1 MKLIKI
7 QVNNYRMLKNI
18 DLDLEENLSLVIGK
32 NNCGKTSLLSVLD
45 KFIGGQSSSN
55 SFYYDD
61 FNIDFKTLLFKAVEE
76 GGNSWNTILPQGI
89 EMYLYVQY
97 DEKDNLTNIRPLM
110 LDLDPDNNV
119 VILKFEYTIEK
130 SALLSLIDS
139 FSSYYSRFK
148 TNPDCKLGKSEC
160 FENFMKTKHRRY
172 FQISK
177 KAILYDVVH
186 KKASDKDYKILDGA
200 SLDLSKIICFKY
212 INARRD
218 TVNKDNDE
226 TLSSLSGRYYEKTKP
241 DGENPTIQKFED
253 ALLDTDVS
261 LTDIYQDLFKSV
273 IKKVKKF
280 GGIRENETVVKIIS
294 TLSQQQL
301 LKGNTTVVYEAD
313 NHQLPESYNGLGYL
327 NLISI
332 IIEIET
338 LLSEFRNDKDISTTP
353 ADINLLFIE
362 EPEAHTHPQMQY
374 VFIKNIK
381 SLLKEGASGT
391 DGKKKINLQTIIT
404 THSSHI
410 VSECDF
416 DDIKYFQRISQTSIV
431 SKNLKELELKYK
443 DEDDPQDSHFKFLKQ
458 YLTLNYSE
466 IFFADKAILFEGET
480 ERILL
485 PAMMKKIDE
494 EEPDPKEV
502 PLLSQ
507 NISLIAAGAHSQIF
521 DQFLSF
527 IDIKTLII
535 TDIDSGKKEIKAD
548 KNGTDRTLSF
558 ACPVSEGTITTN
570 EALKHYY
577 QLPLLE
583 YKKGTQLQFFTS
595 MLLEDKVLRGELK
608 YDETSRKEKVIWST
622 NPEGKLM
629 LVFQTSE
636 ETSYYPRS
644 FEDAFFQINRDFI
657 IENQA
662 TFVSLKHIDRFSEL
676 VANSTYRF
684 SPYDL
689 AESCVSSKASFALD
703 VLLNSRRKDKCSYF
717 NWRIPLY
724 IKEGLLWLR
733 KNPEMK

>member
-1 MKLIKI
+1 
-7 QVNNYRMLKNI
+7 MLKNI

-32 NNCGKTSLLSVLD
+32 NNCGKTSLLSVLN

-55 SFYYDD
+55 TFNYDD
-61 FNIDFKTLLFKAVEE
+61 FNIDFKTLLFKAVEDN
-76 GGNSWNTILPQGI
+76 GTSWDIILPQGI
-89 EMYLYVQY
+89 ELYLYIQY

-110 LDLDPDNNV
+110 LDLDPDNNI

-130 SALLSLIDS
+130 ATLMSLIDS

-148 TNPDCKLGKSEC
+148 ANPNCKLQKSEC

-186 KKASDKDYKILDGA
+186 KKASDKEYKILDAA
-200 SLDLSKIICFKY
+200 SIDLNKIICFKY
-212 INARRD
+212 ISARRD
-218 TVNKDNDE
+218 TMNKDNDG
-226 TLSSLSGRYYEKTKP
+226 TLSGLSGRYYEKTKP

-253 ALLDTDVS
+253 ALLNTDVS
-261 LTDIYQDLFKSV
+261 LTDIYQGLFESV
-273 IKKVKKF
+273 INKVKKF
-280 GGIRENETVVKIIS
+280 GGIRENETIVKIIS

-301 LKGNTTVVYEAD
+301 LKGNTTVVYEAE

-338 LLSEFRNDKDISTTP
+338 LLSEFRDDKDVSTLP
-353 ADINLLFIE
+353 ANINLLFIE

-374 VFIKNIK
+374 IFIKNIK
-381 SLLKEGASGT
+381 SLLEEGASGA
-391 DGKKKINLQTIIT
+391 DGKKKIDLQTIIT

-416 DDIKYFQRISQTSIV
+416 DDIKYFQRISQTSVV
-431 SKNLKELELKYK
+431 SKNLKELELAYK
-443 DEDDPQDSHFKFLKQ
+443 DENDPQSSHFKFLKQ

-466 IFFADKAILFEGET
+466 IFFADKVILYEGET

-494 EEPDPKEV
+494 EEPDAKEP

-507 NISLIAAGAHSQIF
+507 NISLIATGAYSQIF
-521 DQFLSF
+521 DQFLYF

-535 TDIDSGKKEIKAD
+535 TDIDSGKQEIRTD
-548 KNGTDRTLSF
+548 KNGTDRTLSV
-558 ACPVSEGTITTN
+558 ACPVDKGTLTTN
-570 EALKHYY
+570 DALKHYY
-577 QLPLLE
+577 KLPLQE
-583 YKKGTQLQFFTS
+583 YKKGNQLQFFTS
-595 MLLEDKVLRGELK
+595 MLSKDKVLRGEMA
-608 YDETSRKEKVIWST
+608 YDETSHKKKVIWNT
-622 NPEGKLM
+622 DLEGKLM

-636 ETSYYPRS
+636 DGSYYPRS
-644 FEDAFFQINRDFI
+644 FEDAFFQINRELI
-657 IENQA
+657 IDNQT
-662 TFVSLKHIDRFSEL
+662 TFRSLKNTDRFSEL
-676 VANSTYRF
+676 ADDGTYQF
-684 SPYDL
+684 TSYDL
-689 AESCVSSKASFALD
+689 AKSCVGSKASFALD
-703 VLLNSRRKDKCSYF
+703 VLLNSRNEDKRSYS
-717 NWRIPLY
+717 NWEIPPY

-733 KNPEMK
+733 KSLEMK